1 MIHLVDISKDYNGV
15 DILKNINFSAEKG
28 ELIAITGKSGS
39 GKSTLLNLLSGI
51 ESPSKGDVV
60 IMNTKNPKP
69 NSTVMQRLIRD
80 HINYMF
86 QNFALIETDTVIN
99 NLRLALTY
107 AKTSKTRKKD
117 TISKALGS
125 VEMEGTENRKIYTL
139 SGGEQQ
145 RVAMARILVNP
156 KDILLADE
164 PTGSLDD
171 ENKLMV
177 TNFLK
182 QASQKGM
189 TVVVVTHDISVAE
202 ACQRHYVL
210 ENGCL
215 HCLKP

>member
-1 MIHLVDISKDYNGV
+1 LIHLVDISKDYNGV

-69 NSTVMQRLIRD
+69 NSAVMQRLIRD

>member
-1 MIHLVDISKDYNGV
+1 MIELVGISKDYNGV
-15 DILKNINFSAEKG
+15 NILRDVNFCAEKG
-28 ELIAITGKSGS
+28 DLIAITGKSGS
-39 GKSTLLNLLSGI
+39 GKSTLLNILSGI

-69 NSTVMQRLIRD
+69 NSAVMQRLIRD

-125 VEMEGTENRKIYTL
+125 VEMGGTENRKIYTL

>member
-1 MIHLVDISKDYNGV
+1 MIELVGISKDYNGV
-15 DILKNINFSAEKG
+15 NILRDVNFCAEKG
-28 ELIAITGKSGS
+28 DLIAITGKSGS
-39 GKSTLLNLLSGI
+39 GKSTLLNILSGI

-69 NSTVMQRLIRD
+69 NSAVMQRLIRD

-107 AKTSKTRKKD
+107 SKTSKTRKKD

>member
-1 MIHLVDISKDYNGV
+1 VIELVGISKDYNGV
-15 DILKNINFSAEKG
+15 NILRDVNFCAEKG
-28 ELIAITGKSGS
+28 DLIAITGKSGS

-69 NSTVMQRLIRD
+69 NSAVMQRLIRD

-86 QNFALIETDTVIN
+86 QNFALIESDTVIN

>member
-69 NSTVMQRLIRD
+69 NSAVMQRLIRD

>member
-1 MIHLVDISKDYNGV
+1 MIELVGISKDYNGV
-15 DILKNINFSAEKG
+15 NILRDVNFCAEKG
-28 ELIAITGKSGS
+28 DLIAITGKSGS

-69 NSTVMQRLIRD
+69 NSAVMQRLIRD

-86 QNFALIETDTVIN
+86 QNFALIESDTVIN

>member
-1 MIHLVDISKDYNGV
+1 MIELVGISKDYNGV
-15 DILKNINFSAEKG
+15 NILRDVNFCAEKG
-28 ELIAITGKSGS
+28 DLIAITGKSGS
-39 GKSTLLNLLSGI
+39 GKSTLLNILSGI

-69 NSTVMQRLIRD
+69 NSAVMQRLIRD

-86 QNFALIETDTVIN
+86 QNFALIESDTVIN

>member
-1 MIHLVDISKDYNGV
+1 MIELVGISKDYNGV

-69 NSTVMQRLIRD
+69 NSAVMQRLIRD

-125 VEMEGTENRKIYTL
+125 VEMGGTENRKIYTL